1 MERVTIDCMTGKE
14 IRVRLSAQEESARL
28 TESQE
33 MREETDRQKVKEK
46 RKAFLR
52 TSLELREMKLNP
64 LIFSVSDIA
73 EKQAELDAL
82 RE

>member
-1 MERVTIDCMTGKE
+1 MERVTIDCVTGKE

-28 TESQE
+28 AEAQAALL
-33 MREETDRQKVKEK
+33 ETDRQKVKER

-64 LIFSVSDIA
+64 LIFNASEIA